1 MKIDFYP
8 AQPIPVALDYDKG
21 LSKAETAY
29 TWVREKIVNGDFR
42 AGHRLVLA
50 SIGRELDMSVVPV
63 REAIRQLEAEGL
75 VTFERNVGARVAM
88 VDNSAYVES
97 MQTLGILEGAAT
109 ALSLPHLTAEDI
121 VAARDYNHQLATLLE
136 DFDPK
141 TFTDL
146 NHRFHQILTHRCPNQ
161 HLVDLVGSEWD
172 RLGNLRESTF
182 SFVPGRAAES
192 VAEHERIIDLIDCGK
207 SAQAVEQAVREHR
220 QATLTSYL
228 STIPEPV

>member
-1 MKIDFYP
+1 MNIDLYP
-8 AQPIPVALDYDKG
+8 GQPMQVTLNYEKG

-29 TWVREKIVNGDFR
+29 TWVREKIVNGDFA

-88 VDNSAYVES
+88 VDSSAYVES
-97 MQTLGILEGAAT
+97 MQTLGIIEGAAT
-109 ALSLPHLTAEDI
+109 ALALPHLTAEDI
-121 VAARDYNHQLATLLE
+121 AAARDYNRQLATLLE

-141 TFTDL
+141 AFTDL
-146 NHRFHQILTHRCPNQ
+146 NHRFHQVLTHRCPNQ
-161 HLVDLVGSEWD
+161 HLVDLVGSEWN

-192 VAEHERIIDLIDCGK
+192 VAEHDRIIDLIDRCQP
-207 SAQAVEQAVREHR
+207 AHEVEQAVRDHR